1 MCLIYTYLG
10 CYAAMSVRKK
20 VRDVNELR
28 EHLMQ
33 TWFDFEQ
40 DIINAAIDQR
50 RDRLRSCV
58 RADGGH
64 FAHLL

>member
-1 MCLIYTYLG
+1 
-10 CYAAMSVRKK
+10 MSVRKK

-40 DIINAAIDQR
+40 DIIKAAIDR
-50 RDRLRSCV
+50 IRSRV
-58 RADGGH
+58 RASGQQFEH
-64 FAHLL
+64 ML

>member
-40 DIINAAIDQR
+40 DIIKAAIDR
-50 RDRLRSCV
+50 IRSRV
-58 RADGGH
+58 RASGQQFEH
-64 FAHLL
+64 ML

>member
-40 DIINAAIDQR
+40 DIIKAAIDR
-50 RDRLRSCV
+50 IKSRV
-58 RADGGH
+58 RAGGQH
-64 FAHLL
+64 FEHML